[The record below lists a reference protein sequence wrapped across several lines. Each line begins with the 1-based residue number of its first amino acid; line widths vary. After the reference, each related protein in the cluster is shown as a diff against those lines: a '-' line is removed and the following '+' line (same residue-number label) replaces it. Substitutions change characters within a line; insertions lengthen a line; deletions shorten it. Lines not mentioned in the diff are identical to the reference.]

1 MCQVKPRKT
10 ILSEQLNLLF
20 NECEEL
26 MNVITQYLLE
36 NKEKLNKL

>member
-1 MCQVKPRKT
+1 MCQIKPRKT
-10 ILSEQLNLLF
+10 ILSEQFDQLF

-26 MNVITQYLLE
+26 MNIINQYLIE